1 MRAREG
7 QADDMFSII
16 FGAVM
21 IVLTSVIFW
30 YLLPR
35 NGKVHPYVEKFDGGS
50 MITIVIM
57 TTFTFGIVILAAG
70 FFG

>member
-1 MRAREG
+1 ML
-7 QADDMFSII
+7 SII
-16 FGAVM
+16 CGAIL
-21 IVLTSVIFW
+21 IVVTSVVFW

-35 NGKVHPYVEKFDGGS
+35 NGQVHPMVEKLDGGS

-57 TTFTFGIVILAAG
+57 STFTFGVVILAAG

>member
-1 MRAREG
+1 MI
-7 QADDMFSII
+7 SII
-16 FGAVM
+16 FGAIM
-21 IVLTSVIFW
+21 IIATSVVFW

-35 NGKVHPYVEKFDGGS
+35 NGRVHPWVEKLDGGS

-57 TTFTFGIVILAAG
+57 TTFTFGVVILAAG